1 MANVWLPAVRNAN
14 NKSGI
19 KYHPTARNLKSL
31 LVWRSMRAF
40 SQCLY
45 SSELAATTTQE
56 IASDDIS
63 DDLKQQKSGI
73 RGTAIHDLAAL
84 LIKHPA

>member
-1 MANVWLPAVRNAN
+1 
-14 NKSGI
+14 
-19 KYHPTARNLKSL
+19 
-31 LVWRSMRAF
+31 MRAF